1 MQFATK
7 QVTLSYHRHPI
18 QYLPKSCAARVP
30 FSLFEM
36 MSESVP
42 QTTQHPSGTLVKPA
56 SEEIP
61 KITP

>member
-7 QVTLSYHRHPI
+7 QVTLSYHRHLI

-30 FSLFEM
+30 FSLFA